1 MKGDKPKKIDTLLCS
16 TEKRISG
23 IENMVYHLTLKV
35 YWKTKAWS
43 CRKLNMK
50 YTETHLVYISDEQQL
65 NPETGARENFLI
77 FYNSLDEKNKNI
89 YKQTRKEKS
98 NANLNYYVEN
108 QIDKLAPVDDVF
120 GANLEHEYGKRLE
133 KWLWEDDSSEIWDSG
148 KISASKFQ
156 IILTHKVI
164 ACLDMVNLKEITHW
178 RKFTKRGCSIT
189 ENGEDNY
196 LIHP

>member
-43 CRKLNMK
+43 YRKLNMK

-89 YKQTRKEKS
+89 YKQTRKEK
-98 NANLNYYVEN
+98 
-108 QIDKLAPVDDVF
+108 IK
-120 GANLEHEYGKRLE
+120 
-133 KWLWEDDSSEIWDSG
+133 
-148 KISASKFQ
+148 
-156 IILTHKVI
+156 
-164 ACLDMVNLKEITHW
+164 C
-178 RKFTKRGCSIT
+178 
-189 ENGEDNY
+189 
-196 LIHP
+196 